1 MASVN
6 DIDRWK
12 IEQLG
17 AAGFSHKYIAVKVW
31 YPEGTKAD
39 DIPDE
44 DRILVTQVLYEKG
57 ILVTE
62 YRNGQTPLAQETAAD
77 RLKVHRKKQRKVS

>member
-1 MASVN
+1 M
-6 DIDRWK
+6 DRWSSPWVVFVRPRETFYEEINVAK
-12 IEQLG
+12 
-17 AAGFSHKYIAVKVW
+17 
-31 YPEGTKAD
+31 
-39 DIPDE
+39 
-44 DRILVTQVLYEKG
+44 TQVLYEKG